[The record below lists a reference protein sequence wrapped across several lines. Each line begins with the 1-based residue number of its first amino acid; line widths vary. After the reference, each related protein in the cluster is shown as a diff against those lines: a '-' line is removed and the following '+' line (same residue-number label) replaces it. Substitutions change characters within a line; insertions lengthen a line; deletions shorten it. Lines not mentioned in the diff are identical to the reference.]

1 MGVSDHSQSDTGPS
15 IATRWYVLVLLT
27 AVYAMNIADRFM
39 ISTLIEP
46 IKADLK
52 LSDSMVA
59 LLTGTALAIFYVT
72 AGLPLALIADR
83 GNRRNLIAASLLAWS
98 VATAA
103 CGFIR
108 TFWQFMVARILVGVG
123 EAGGTPPSHSIVSD
137 HFPSQRRAL
146 ALSIYSIGAS
156 LGSMIGATSG
166 TISEHWGWRTA
177 FWVLGLP
184 GVALALLI
192 LATVREPARGRL
204 DSVHSAQEPVSF
216 RKTLSYTRQHPTL
229 AHCLVGGSVF
239 TLWSWGLMWWTPSY
253 LVRSHHL
260 SLGAAGDLLSLIHGI
275 GGTVALIATS
285 LSMPFVEKRG
295 PRGVP
300 LFTAAV
306 IGVGTIPS
314 IIAFTTTSASVATVM
329 LWLFIPLSY
338 CAFGPTFALVQNLVP
353 AEMRAQGAALLL
365 FSANIANLV
374 VAPQVVGLVSD
385 ILAPRFGSESLRL
398 ALLPLTLCGFWAAAH
413 FWIVARRTHAPAT
426 GPA

>member
-1 MGVSDHSQSDTGPS
+1 VKPTSQSDPGPS
-15 IATRWYVLVLLT
+15 IATRWYVLVVLT
-27 AVYAMNIADRFM
+27 AVYAVNIADRFM

-46 IKADLK
+46 IKADLN
-52 LSDSMVA
+52 LSDSAVA
-59 LLTGTALAIFYVT
+59 LLTGTALALFYVT

-103 CGFIR
+103 CGLIR
-108 TFWQFMVARILVGVG
+108 TFGQFMTARILVGVG

-137 HFPSQRRAL
+137 HFPSERRAL

-166 TISEHWGWRTA
+166 TISEHWGWRRA

-192 LATVREPARGRL
+192 LVTVREPARGRL

-216 RKTLSYTRQHPTL
+216 RRTLGYTRQHPTL
-229 AHCLVGGSVF
+229 AHCLIGGSVF

-253 LVRSHHL
+253 LVRSQHL

-275 GGTVALIATS
+275 GGTIALLATS

-295 PRGVP
+295 PRAVP
-300 LFTAAV
+300 LFTAAA

-314 IIAFTTTSASVATVM
+314 IIAFTTTSASVATFM

-353 AEMRAQGAALLL
+353 ADMRAQAVALLL
-365 FSANIANLV
+365 FLANIANLV
-374 VAPQVVGLVSD
+374 IAPQLVGLISD
-385 ILAPRFGSESLRL
+385 SLAPTFGAESLRL

-413 FWIVARRTHAPAT
+413 FWIVARRTRAPVT
-426 GPA
+426 GQA